1 MMSDGLREIEGE
13 WQPGDLLRASYKN
26 PIGERSV
33 EEGLRDVP
41 DIARIFN
48 IERIG
53 GIMERTIERVFRGAP
68 EHWVGNGFR
77 VNNYFP
83 SATDFEKRMSP
94 FFLLDYHAPLEYSPT
109 TKRRG
114 VGSHPHRGFETVTI
128 AYQGA
133 IAHHD
138 SAGNG
143 GVIRPGEVQWMTA
156 GGGILH
162 NEYHEE
168 SFAKAG
174 GIMHM
179 MQIWVNLPRRYKMTA
194 PKYQGLM
201 TADIPEVRL
210 PTEKGVVRVIS
221 GAYEATKGAA
231 STFTP
236 AHMLDLR
243 LKPGAEV
250 RLPTPKDYNTAL
262 LVLKGQ
268 VNANDSP
275 AMSEGQFI
283 LFKNDGEEVRINSLT
298 DSIVLFLSGEPIEE
312 PLVHYGPFIM
322 NSDDEINQAVEDFN
336 AGRFGDLPD

>member
-1 MMSDGLREIEGE
+1 
-13 WQPGDLLRASYKN
+13 
-26 PIGERSV
+26 
-33 EEGLRDVP
+33 
-41 DIARIFN
+41 
-48 IERIG
+48 
-53 GIMERTIERVFRGAP
+53 MERTIERVFRGAP
-68 EHWVGNGFR
+68 EHWVGNGFK
-77 VNNYFP
+77 VSNYFP

-94 FFLLDYHAPLEYSPT
+94 FFLLDYHAPLKYPST
-109 TKRRG
+109 TKRLG
-114 VGSHPHRGFETVTI
+114 VGTHPHRGFETVTI

-194 PKYQGLM
+194 PKYQGLT
-201 TADIPEVRL
+201 TADISEVGL

-236 AHMLDLR
+236 AHILDLR

-268 VNANDSP
+268 VKANDSS
-275 AMSEGQFI
+275 AVSEGQFI
-283 LFKNDGEEVRINSLT
+283 LFKNDGDEVRVNSLT

-322 NSDDEINQAVEDFN
+322 NSVDEINQAVEDFN
-336 AGRFGDLPD
+336 AGRFGYLPD